1 MDLDHPC
8 DQRLDQART
17 HSCIHV
23 IPGMAIQA
31 NLQQEMMRPEVVEDV
46 KQNMDTY
53 DTRDEVLDVS
63 QLQRELRNSYA
74 GDGQSGL
81 QITGLFCSNR
91 YRIICVFFL
100 SVGGSSSS
108 VSARKNSC

>member
-1 MDLDHPC
+1 MVK
-8 DQRLDQART
+8 RT
-17 HSCIHV
+17 LYV

-46 KQNMDTY
+46 KQNMDTD

-74 GDGQSGL
+74 GDGHCNFKFFVHSFNKFYLTSFAHTQVN
-81 QITGLFCSNR
+81 CS
-91 YRIICVFFL
+91 
-100 SVGGSSSS
+100 
-108 VSARKNSC
+108 